1 VCRLCRRPPR
11 GALGFLLGLDA
22 IPGALD
28 VRWAQPS
35 LLVGEH
41 MRMPSDHFAR
51 DCFDHVAE
59 RKRLLFL
66 GHAGMKYHL
75 QQEIAELV
83 PQIVQITAG
92 DGIGDFIGFL
102 DRVGRDG

>member
-1 VCRLCRRPPR
+1 MCRLYQRPPR
-11 GALGFLLGLDA
+11 GAFGFLLGLDA
-22 IPGALD
+22 VPGAFD
-28 VRWAQPS
+28 VRRAQS
-35 LLVGEH
+35 SVLVGEH

-51 DCFDHVAE
+51 DRLDHVAE
-59 RKRLLFL
+59 RKRIAFL
-66 GHAGMKYHL
+66 GHAGMKHHL

-83 PQIVQITAG
+83 PQIVEIAAR